1 MKVMNMNY
9 FRCFLIILIVFM
21 LSLSGSFGYLVYTV
35 GELEQL
41 QEPTPPLSTRIYDC
55 RDKLL
60 ALRYEENRVQVP
72 LEQVSEYLVRA
83 TLAVEDRRFYRH
95 HGFDPAGLARALL
108 NNLKGRHTSQ
118 GGSTITQQLAKNLF
132 LSHERTLARKIKEA
146 LYTIH
151 LERRYCK
158 DEILEMYLNTIYY
171 GHSAYGVEA
180 AAQTYLG
187 KTACELSLGEAALL
201 AGLPN
206 GPSCYSPYQNPAAA
220 EQRQRTVLNQMLSAG
235 FIDEREKE
243 EALDEVL
250 NLREL
255 SNEESA
261 AYFLDYAI
269 NRELAA
275 FFDGD
280 MELLYRG
287 GLEIYTTIDP
297 EMQQIAQEI
306 IAGIPTL
313 RLEESGLRQPQGALV
328 AVEPDTGYIRAMVG
342 GRDFEETNLNRTL
355 ALRSPGSAFK
365 PFVYAAALEQGFTAA
380 DRVRCEPVTFDEEG
394 LAEPYQPTD
403 FGGGFHNREL
413 TIREALAKSCNIAAI
428 KVHEQIG
435 KDRAVEMAARLGI
448 SSTLGAHFSLALGA
462 CEVSLLELTAAFA
475 PFANGGFRIEPMV
488 IRKIVDPQGR
498 VLLEKQPHRVQVLD
512 PAVSF
517 LITDML
523 KDVLA
528 EGGTAA
534 AAGSILDRPA
544 AGKSGT
550 SQGSKNAHMIGYTPQ
565 LVAGIYVG
573 DDHEIPMDCS
583 GGGAA
588 APLWAWFMKTAL
600 KDSEALDFKVP
611 EGIVKRSLCPESGL
625 LRGPYCPDPGVEEY
639 FIIGTEPAEE
649 CRICAPVFW
658 WPWLPSL
665 NRSPSLP

>member
-1 MKVMNMNY
+1 MNY
-9 FRCFLIILIVFM
+9 FRGFLIILIVFM
-21 LSLSGSFGYLVYTV
+21 LSLSGSFGYLVYTI

-41 QEPTPPLSTRIYDC
+41 PEPRPALTTRIYDC
-55 RDKLL
+55 RDGLL
-60 ALRYEENRVQVP
+60 ALRYEENRVEIP
-72 LEQVSEYLVRA
+72 LEQVSEYLIKA

-95 HGFDPAGLARALL
+95 HGFDPAGLARALI
-108 NNLKGRHTSQ
+108 NNLKGGRTSQ

-171 GHSAYGVEA
+171 GHSAYGAEA

-187 KTACELSLGEAALL
+187 KNTGELSLGEAALL
-201 AGLPN
+201 AGLPK
-206 GPSCYSPYQNPAAA
+206 GPSCYSPYQNPDAA

-235 FIDEREKE
+235 FIDKE
-243 EALDEVL
+243 ESERALQEGL

-255 SNEESA
+255 SGEEKA

-269 NRELAA
+269 NMELAGL
-275 FFDGD
+275 FDGNMD
-280 MELLYRG
+280 PLYRG
-287 GLEIYTTIDP
+287 GLEIYTTINP

-306 IAGIPTL
+306 IASIPTL
-313 RLEESGLRQPQGALV
+313 RLEKNGVRQPQGALV
-328 AVEPDTGYIRAMVG
+328 AIEPDTGCITAMVG
-342 GRDFEETNLNRTL
+342 GRDFKETSLNRTL

-365 PFVYAAALEQGFTAA
+365 PFVYAAALEKGFTPA
-380 DRVRCEPVTFDEEG
+380 DRVRCEAVTFDEPG
-394 LAEPYQPTD
+394 LAEPYKPTD

-428 KVHEQIG
+428 RVHEQIG
-435 KDRAVEMAARLGI
+435 KDRAVEMAVRLGI
-448 SSTLGAHFSLALGA
+448 SSPLGAHFSLALGA

-475 PFANGGFRIEPMV
+475 PFANGGFRIDPFV
-488 IRKIVDPQGR
+488 VRRVVDPQGR
-498 VLLEKQPHRVQVLD
+498 VLLENQPRREQVLD

-523 KDVLA
+523 KSVLA

-534 AAGSILDRPA
+534 AAGSILNRPA

-550 SQGSKNAHMIGYTPQ
+550 SQDSKNAHMIGYTPQ

-573 DDHEIPMDCS
+573 DDHEMPIDCS

-588 APLWAWFMKTAL
+588 APLWAWFMKMAL
-600 KDSEALDFKVP
+600 EKREAPDFKIP

-625 LRGPYCPDPGVEEY
+625 LRGPYCPDPVIEEY
-639 FIIGTEPAEE
+639 FIAGTEPAEE
-649 CRICAPVFW
+649 CRLCAPAFW

-665 NRSPSLP
+665 KHSPALP